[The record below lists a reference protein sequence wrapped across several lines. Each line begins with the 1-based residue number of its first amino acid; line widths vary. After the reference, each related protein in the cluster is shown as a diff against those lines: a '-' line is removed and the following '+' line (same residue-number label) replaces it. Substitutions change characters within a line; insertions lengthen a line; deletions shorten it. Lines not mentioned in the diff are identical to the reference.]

1 MKKLKVAIVADWLTT
16 QGGAEKVLES
26 FHTLYPNAEFFT
38 SVYIPENFPKLQ
50 NTKVHT
56 TWLQKLPKFLRKRH
70 QLLYPFLPTAIETL
84 DLSGFDFILSSSTF
98 VAKAVISD
106 EYTKHLCYCHTPT
119 RYFWDEWQ
127 YFLKE
132 GINIPKFLRPLKPL
146 FPRMFTQDRIWDFV
160 SAQRPDAYIGNSEYG
175 VRRINKYYN
184 RESDMLRPPVDFKKF
199 SAGLQSEKS
208 DFYISF
214 GRLIPY
220 KKFDLLVQAFKRMP
234 DKKLKIGGRGPELE
248 YLQKLA
254 QNCPNIEFLGF
265 VEDKKL
271 IKMLGQA
278 KAFLFPQ
285 NEDAGIAPMEALCS
299 GTPCIAF
306 KKGGALNMVFEQGK
320 KKNGIFFEKQT
331 ADDLIEA
338 IKKFENNENQQYF
351 NNHNT
356 RKYIS
361 ENMQEYSEENF
372 EKNLKK
378 LIDNFLCT
386 HS

>member
-1 MKKLKVAIVADWLTT
+1 MKVAIVADWLTT

-26 FHTLYPNAEFFT
+26 FQRLYPDAEFFT
-38 SVYIPENFPKLQ
+38 SVYLPENFPNLK

-84 DLSGFDFILSSSTF
+84 DLSGFDLVLSSSTF
-98 VAKAVISD
+98 VAKAVIVD

-146 FPRMFTQDRIWDFV
+146 FPQMFTQDRIWDFV
-160 SAQRPDAYIGNSEYG
+160 SAQRPDAYIGNSEYV

-184 RESDMLRPPVDFKKF
+184 RDADVLRPPVDFKKF
-199 SAGLQSEKS
+199 EQGLKS
-208 DFYISF
+208 DKKDFYISF

-220 KKFDLLVQAFKRMP
+220 KKFDILVEAFKQMP

-248 YLQKLA
+248 HLQNLA
-254 QNCPNIEFLGF
+254 KDCPNIEFLGF

-271 IKMLGQA
+271 IEMLGEA

-299 GTPCIAF
+299 GTPCIAL
-306 KKGGALNMVFEQGK
+306 KKGGALQMVFDEGD
-320 KKNGIFFEKQT
+320 KKNGIFFENQT
-331 ADDLIEA
+331 ADDLISALE
-338 IKKFENNENQQYF
+338 IFENAENQRYF
-351 NNHNT
+351 TNTET
-356 RKYIS
+356 RKKIS
-361 ENMQEYSEENF
+361 ENMAQYSEENF
-372 EKNLKK
+372 EKNLQD
-378 LIDNFLCT
+378 LITTFLCT
-386 HS
+386 H